1 LRHYLAI
8 LGACLVIPTLTP
20 FRKYHD
26 ANKPPGSRLLLDSNR
41 TLQRTPEWKEPEPI
55 PPKPVPVPTEPLSQM
70 KIHVPESAQQTT
82 GSIPKPQVKVKVK
95 TRGDTQSAEMTR
107 ADDKPEHAAEDAQP
121 VYHVN
126 RNIYKVFRT
135 LFFVPSQTEQ
145 PGEVAWTDFLKAM
158 KETGFTFQKL
168 YGSVWQFT
176 PQGLDV
182 ERGINFHEPH
192 PSGKI
197 PFRTCRRYG
206 RRLNRAYGWTGDM
219 FILAN

>member
-1 LRHYLAI
+1 
-8 LGACLVIPTLTP
+8 
-20 FRKYHD
+20 
-26 ANKPPGSRLLLDSNR
+26 
-41 TLQRTPEWKEPEPI
+41 
-55 PPKPVPVPTEPLSQM
+55 M
-70 KIHVPESAQQTT
+70 MIHVPESAQQTT
-82 GSIPKPQVKVKVK
+82 GSIPKPQVKAKVK
-95 TRGDTQSAEMTR
+95 TRGDTQLSEMTR
-107 ADDKPEHAAEDAQP
+107 ADDEPERAAEDAQP

-206 RRLNRAYGWTGDM
+206 RRLTRAYGWTGDM
-219 FILAN
+219 FILEN

>member
-1 LRHYLAI
+1 
-8 LGACLVIPTLTP
+8 
-20 FRKYHD
+20 
-26 ANKPPGSRLLLDSNR
+26 
-41 TLQRTPEWKEPEPI
+41 
-55 PPKPVPVPTEPLSQM
+55 
-70 KIHVPESAQQTT
+70 
-82 GSIPKPQVKVKVK
+82 
-95 TRGDTQSAEMTR
+95 
-107 ADDKPEHAAEDAQP
+107 
-121 VYHVN
+121 
-126 RNIYKVFRT
+126 
-135 LFFVPSQTEQ
+135 
-145 PGEVAWTDFLKAM
+145 M
-158 KETGFTFQKL
+158 KETGFTVQKL